1 MNAWDI
7 SITGST
13 FVIALVL
20 MIAFVVGTILVLRSV
35 FKSRADRGLA
45 AKYEGKPTKSPLE
58 NRNKY
63 EDVNVFSLSRTFML
77 TGLALSFGLI
87 ILAFSWTQYDHVIDV
102 SEYMA
107 DLEEDIEVEPPRT
120 KEPPP
125 PPPPPPPPVIEEV
138 PEEDIEEEPI
148 EFEDQSIDEETILER
163 PEPVQEAP
171 PPPPPPP
178 PPPDEPDFFKVVEEM
193 PTFPGCESV
202 GDKAER
208 KKCADEKM
216 LQFIYKNIKYP
227 AIAREN
233 GVEGM
238 VVVRFIVEKDGKITD
253 AHVVRDIGAQCGQE
267 ALRVVGMMPK
277 WNAGKQRGRPVR
289 VQFNLPVRFK
299 LE

>member
-7 SITGST
+7 SITGTT
-13 FVIALVL
+13 FMIALFL
-20 MIAFVVGTILVLRSV
+20 IIAFIAGTILVLRNI
-35 FKSRADRGLA
+35 FKTRADRGLA
-45 AKYEGKPTKSPLE
+45 EKYQGKPTSSPLE

-63 EDVNVFSLSRTFML
+63 EDVNVFSLSRTFLL
-77 TGLALSFGLI
+77 TGIALSFGLV
-87 ILAFSWTQYDHVIDV
+87 ILAFSWTQYEHVIDV
-102 SEYMA
+102 SEYMM

-163 PEPVQEAP
+163 PDPVVEAP

-202 GDKAER
+202 GNKDER

-253 AHVVRDIGAQCGQE
+253 AHVVRDIGAQCGGE

-277 WNAGKQRGRPVR
+277 WNSGKQRGRPVR

-299 LE
+299 LQ